1 MSKRIRSTM
10 SKTLEQKSILQ
21 KYYDQGMTSYGK
33 DHYEAKQMVLKAVE
47 ETGLSEKQV
56 KDWINNQNKP
66 PKVSKTEKIYTKK
79 PRGCDLFKRKYFE
92 NLKGTVYDPKIA
104 MKKANE
110 KWGQLSDIEKKS
122 YEEEAASIVV
132 AGFDDLPVEEQ
143 KARINEIRKKMN
155 IMCQELES
163 YGVEILVMDY
173 DLNDERA
180 MKEGVNSFG
189 SNRSADFLEANDR
202 LEWRFAQFMD
212 GVLKIGRTTV
222 PYKAIADGIVEV
234 HGLPEGFQFRN
245 PTLLS
250 KSELTTIKD
259 NIDNISFVF
268 PKPSCQTEDLTESNA
283 VNETLHV
290 NKSISQQSENGE
302 NLFDE
307 RMEDV
312 CKRLLPDDYVP
323 NSTNHRITLRQL
335 IEKDEK
341 GEGYVEEIR
350 DHDETGAFYLVK
362 WIGYK
367 EPTWTK
373 GEGIP
378 SVDLKPYKERA
389 NII

>member
-1 MSKRIRSTM
+1 
-10 SKTLEQKSILQ
+10 
-21 KYYDQGMTSYGK
+21 SYGK

-132 AGFDDLPVEEQ
+132 AGFDDMPVEEQ
-143 KARINEIRKKMN
+143 KVNEIRKKMN

-189 SNRSADFLEANDR
+189 SNRSADFLEAND
-202 LEWRFAQFMD
+202 
-212 GVLKIGRTTV
+212 
-222 PYKAIADGIVEV
+222 
-234 HGLPEGFQFRN
+234 
-245 PTLLS
+245 
-250 KSELTTIKD
+250 
-259 NIDNISFVF
+259 
-268 PKPSCQTEDLTESNA
+268 
-283 VNETLHV
+283 
-290 NKSISQQSENGE
+290 
-302 NLFDE
+302 
-307 RMEDV
+307 
-312 CKRLLPDDYVP
+312 
-323 NSTNHRITLRQL
+323 
-335 IEKDEK
+335 
-341 GEGYVEEIR
+341 
-350 DHDETGAFYLVK
+350 
-362 WIGYK
+362 
-367 EPTWTK
+367 
-373 GEGIP
+373 
-378 SVDLKPYKERA
+378 
-389 NII
+389 